1 MRDLACRSRGCYRC
15 AAFTEN
21 DTSMPE
27 LGKKYTCY
35 SCHTKFYDL
44 GKPIPKCP
52 KCGADQRDAE
62 EAPAPSSSR
71 SRRVIVEE
79 PAEEPEVETETPAGG
94 GDEEE
99 DEVIAGDRGEEAEEE
114 EEEEEEY

>member
-1 MRDLACRSRGCYRC
+1 
-15 AAFTEN
+15 
-21 DTSMPE
+21 MPD

-44 GKPIPKCP
+44 GKPVPLCP

-62 EAPAPSSSR
+62 DTPAVTPAR
-71 SRRVIVEE
+71 SRRVVVEE
-79 PAEEPEVETETPAGG
+79 PVEETDFAADDPAPAGPAG
-94 GDEEE
+94 EADEEE
-99 DEVIAGDRGEEAEEE
+99 ETFGPAEREEEE

>member
-1 MRDLACRSRGCYRC
+1 
-15 AAFTEN
+15 
-21 DTSMPE
+21 MPE

-44 GKPIPKCP
+44 GKPEPLCP

-62 EAPAPSSSR
+62 EAPLYVPTR
-71 SRRVIVEE
+71 GRRVVEE
-79 PAEEPEVETETPAGG
+79 PVEDEEFTPAAESPSTESEEEEGFVAPVDREEEP
-94 GDEEE
+94 D
-99 DEVIAGDRGEEAEEE
+99 E